1 MMARRMWSI
10 LALALVLGAIVL
22 AVVIAVGAFPK
33 GLTVLA
39 CGATIG

>member
-22 AVVIAVGAFPK
+22 AVVIAVARSPGD
-33 GLTVLA
+33 
-39 CGATIG
+39 